1 MGEVRRGAPL
11 YPGGVTPWLTVTLL
25 VAAGAVAVLVLVLL
39 VRDEPAQ
46 DRTFIA
52 IGVVELVVL
61 VQLVLGVVA
70 LTQTDRDVSGV
81 LFVSYLVGNLL
92 VLPIGVFWS
101 LAERTRAGTGV
112 LLVALLTVMALQL
125 RLETI
130 WGGVGGA

>member
-1 MGEVRRGAPL
+1 MTA
-11 YPGGVTPWLTVTLL
+11 WLTVTLL
-25 VAAGAVAVLVLVLL
+25 VVAGAAALLVLVLL

-46 DRTFIA
+46 DRTFVA
-52 IGVVELVVL
+52 LGVVEAVVL
-61 VQLVLGVVA
+61 VQLVYGVVA
-70 LTQTDRDVSGV
+70 LVQTDRDVSGV

-92 VLPIGVFWS
+92 ALPIGVFWS

-112 LLVALLTVMALQL
+112 LLVAIVTVMALQL